1 VKILT
6 KYVPAYHSAFTV
18 LNLNLKPH
26 NQTMKEIKDIV
37 SAFHKA
43 VANGKKTALATVVS
57 VEGSSYRR
65 PGARMLI
72 TEDGELTG
80 AISGGC
86 LEGDALR
93 KALYVMSEQRAMVV
107 TYDTMDEDDAGIGV
121 GLGCNG
127 IVRILIEPV
136 IESDRHHPLALL
148 EKLLQQRELAVIVTV
163 FSFNK
168 SVTQQPG
175 TCLLYLS
182 KALVASTEKN
192 IIPGNFETEVEE
204 AFSSGLSLS
213 FDYDH
218 EGYRYTALVEL
229 IKPSVSLVIFGAG
242 NDAIPLTQISAIL
255 GWHTTVIDGR
265 RNYATAQR
273 FPNVQQLLVAKPASA
288 LSQITVDQQTVFIL
302 MTHNYNYDFAIFRQ
316 LITRTLSYIG
326 VLGPRKRLERM
337 LQELKEEGVE
347 MNDRQLANVF
357 GPVGLDIGAEAAEE
371 IALSVVAEINAVMNK
386 KTGSSLRTKEGSI
399 HAPFHSIKSANG

>member
-1 VKILT
+1 
-6 KYVPAYHSAFTV
+6 
-18 LNLNLKPH
+18 
-26 NQTMKEIKDIV
+26 MKEIKDIV
-37 SAFHKA
+37 KAFRKA
-43 VANGKKTALATVVS
+43 AGNGKKTALATVVS

-107 TYDTMDEDDAGIGV
+107 TYDTTDEDDARIGV

-127 IVRILIEPV
+127 IIRILIEPV
-136 IESDRHHPLALL
+136 IESDPHHPLAML
-148 EKLLQQRELAVIVTV
+148 EKLLQQREMAVVITV
-163 FSFNK
+163 FSFAK
-168 SVTQQPG
+168 SIHQQPG
-175 TCLLYLS
+175 TCLLYIANALIASRS
-182 KALVASTEKN
+182 KDVMPATFQKEA
-192 IIPGNFETEVEE
+192 EE
-204 AFSSGLSLS
+204 AFTSGHSLAI
-213 FDYDH
+213 DYEH
-218 EGYRYTALVEL
+218 EGNEYTALVEL

-242 NDAIPLTQISAIL
+242 NDAIPLTQFSAIL
-255 GWHTTVIDGR
+255 GWDTAVIDGR
-265 RNYATAQR
+265 RNYATPQR
-273 FPNVQQLLVAKPASA
+273 FPNVQQLLVSKPESA
-288 LSQITVDQQTVFIL
+288 LSRLLIDQQTVFIL

-316 LITRTLSYIG
+316 LLSRSVSYIG

-337 LQELKEEGVE
+337 LDELKEEGIEV
-347 MNDRQLANVF
+347 NDGELGKVF

-386 KTGSSLRTKEGSI
+386 KPGNSLRTKEGSI
-399 HAPFHSIKSANG
+399 HAPFHSIKAANG